1 MQIEADN
8 KLPDKSVNRLSYG
21 LFTLRQQNN
30 PPFKDICLYRC
41 HCFQHYLVI
50 NFEVIGPYI
59 ALF

>member
-1 MQIEADN
+1 MQVAADN

-30 PPFKDICLYRC
+30 SPFKDIYLYRC

-50 NFEVIGPYI
+50 NFEVIDPYI

>member
-1 MQIEADN
+1 MQVVADN

-30 PPFKDICLYRC
+30 FPFKDICLYRC

-50 NFEVIGPYI
+50 NFEVIDPYI